1 MLYFKLIKHKSNC
14 KSLLYSVIFS
24 EEDGKNLIVRD
35 YLSGVAFN
43 NITRLA
49 FGKRFMDSNGVINDE
64 GKEFKTIVNNG
75 NLTFL
80 LNSGSF
86 NCNFFTIFKG

>member
-1 MLYFKLIKHKSNC
+1 MI
-14 KSLLYSVIFS
+14 LYSVIFS

-64 GKEFKTIVNNG
+64 GKEFKAIVNNG
-75 NLTFL
+75 NLTF
-80 LNSGSF
+80 F
-86 NCNFFTIFKG
+86 

>member
-1 MLYFKLIKHKSNC
+1 M
-14 KSLLYSVIFS
+14 
-24 EEDGKNLIVRD
+24 RD

-64 GKEFKTIVNNG
+64 GKEFKAIVNNG
-75 NLTFL
+75 NLTF
-80 LNSGSF
+80 F
-86 NCNFFTIFKG
+86 